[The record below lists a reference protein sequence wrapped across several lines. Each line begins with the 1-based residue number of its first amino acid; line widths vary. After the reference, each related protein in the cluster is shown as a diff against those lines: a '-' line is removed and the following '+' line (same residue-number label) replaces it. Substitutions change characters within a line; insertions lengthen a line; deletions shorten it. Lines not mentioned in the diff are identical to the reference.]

1 MKHFSAVLF
10 VVVFCFSGVLF
21 PQSNKILVTAHR
33 GASSYAPENTIASI
47 KEAIKMKADN
57 AEIDVQETSDGEII
71 LLHDGNLK
79 RTTGYDKNIWE
90 ASYAE
95 VKKLDAG
102 SWFSEK
108 YKGEPV
114 PRFAALLDA
123 IKKKIHLNI
132 ELKTNG
138 HEQKLADRAVKILK
152 DKHLEH
158 NCYFTSFDYKQIK
171 RVKEID
177 PTIKT
182 GLIFS
187 SMPKDMDVFTS
198 DFEILSVGYNLVDAD
213 FVKKAKENNK
223 EIHVWTVD
231 DETEMK
237 RLIDLGVTSILTNAP
252 DKLIKLLAEKK

>member
-1 MKHFSAVLF
+1 MEKFSAVFF
-10 VVVFCFSGVLF
+10 VLIFCFSGILF
-21 PQSNKILVTAHR
+21 PQDNKVEITAHR
-33 GASSYAPENTIASI
+33 GASGHAPENTIASV
-47 KEAIKMKADN
+47 KEAINMKAQF

-71 LLHDGNLK
+71 LLHDGSLN
-79 RTTGYDKNIWE
+79 RTTGFDKNIWE
-90 ASYAE
+90 ASYAD

-114 PRFAALLDA
+114 PLFSSLLDSV
-123 IKKKIHLNI
+123 KGKIGLNI

-152 DKHLEH
+152 DKKCDKS
-158 NCYFTSFDYKQIK
+158 CYFTSFSYNQVK

-177 PTIKT
+177 PEIKT

-187 SMPKDMDVFTS
+187 SYPAEFDVFTGN
-198 DFEILSVGYNLVDAD
+198 FEILSVGYNLVDAD
-213 FVKKAKENNK
+213 FVKKAKENHK

-231 DETEMK
+231 DEKEMQ
-237 RLIDLGVTSILTNAP
+237 RLIDLGVTSIITNYP
-252 DKLIKLLAEKK
+252 DRLQKLLDKSN